1 MLLPAK
7 FQIYIRISH
16 LPQDRC
22 LGLSCLKAQTLSPGL
37 YAGGLFGEMIP
48 GNERGAGK
56 SETGKEEKSIQGCDA
71 ELVSAVDDQAQRRA
85 TPELRCEAD
94 PGLSTWQ
101 PDGGAAPHRLLLVK
115 GYPLPLPVCR
125 AQMWSRRK
133 ASESEESERNRMQ
146 LRQGAAR

>member
-16 LPQDRC
+16 LPQDRRS

-71 ELVSAVDDQAQRRA
+71 ELVSAADDQAQ
-85 TPELRCEAD
+85 P
-94 PGLSTWQ
+94 
-101 PDGGAAPHRLLLVK
+101 
-115 GYPLPLPVCR
+115 
-125 AQMWSRRK
+125 
-133 ASESEESERNRMQ
+133 
-146 LRQGAAR
+146 QGDA